1 MKTETPETQWIAFD
15 GPNRIAQGA
24 PRETT
29 YLVKDYFER
38 HPGASILFFDAV
50 TSKQVDIDLR
60 IGAEHLE
67 RVLDYLVNPP
77 VQSRT
82 PGRPKL
88 GVVPREVTLMP
99 RHWEWLAAQ
108 QGGASVALRKL
119 VEQAMRGSGHTVD
132 KRTAQ
137 EAAYRFMTAMAG
149 DERDYEEAIR
159 ALYADDRAKL
169 EACIATW
176 PGDVRTHVLSLVA
189 AVFEPAGDDNS

>member
-1 MKTETPETQWIAFD
+1 MNTETRWIAFD

-29 YLVKDYFER
+29 YLVKEYFER
-38 HPGASILFFDAV
+38 KPDASILFFDAV

-60 IGAEHLE
+60 IGTEHLE

-119 VEQAMRGSGHTVD
+119 VEQAMRDSGQAVD

-169 EACIATW
+169 EACIVTW
-176 PGDVRTHVLSLVA
+176 PDDVRTHVLSLVQT
-189 AVFEPAGDDNS
+189 VFGQAGDDNS